1 MPTNTI
7 TINMYEKYE
16 HMDKRQ
22 IVNALIN
29 AEKKETKIRDELNTH
44 IELVKFLKSKLKRV
58 IDAPKEPEYYTL
70 ETSPAMQKHRKWVN
84 ENPEEA
90 KKIREELEME
100 LAGYNNENNRST
112 QG

>member
-1 MPTNTI
+1 MHI
-7 TINMYEKYE
+7 IDMYEKYE

-29 AEKKETKIRDELNTH
+29 AEKKEIKIRDELNTH

-70 ETSPAMQKHRKWVN
+70 ETSPTMQKYRKWAK
-84 ENPEEA
+84 ENPEAIA
-90 KKIREELEME
+90 KIDAELEME
-100 LAGYNNENNRST
+100 LAGQNNENNPST

>member
-1 MPTNTI
+1 
-7 TINMYEKYE
+7 
-16 HMDKRQ
+16 
-22 IVNALIN
+22 
-29 AEKKETKIRDELNTH
+29 
-44 IELVKFLKSKLKRV
+44 
-58 IDAPKEPEYYTL
+58 
-70 ETSPAMQKHRKWVN
+70 MQKHRKWVN